1 MPAFRRLN
9 ELGATVVVGTDAGIV
24 PAKAHGV
31 LPYAFGDLIEIG
43 LNPVQALRSM
53 TTVAAEAC
61 GVADRKGRL
70 APGFDAD
77 IIAMAGDP
85 LMNPDALL
93 EVSSVW
99 RAGERVVGN

>member
-1 MPAFRRLN
+1 
-9 ELGATVVVGTDAGIV
+9 LGATVVAGTDAGIV
-24 PAKAHGV
+24 PAKSHGV
-31 LPYAFGDLIEIG
+31 LPCAFGDLIESG
-43 LNPVQALRSM
+43 MTPVQALHSM
-53 TTVAAEAC
+53 TAVAAKVC

-77 IIAMAGDP
+77 IIAIAGDP
-85 LMNPDALL
+85 LVNPDALL

>member
-85 LMNPDALL
+85 LANPEASL

-99 RAGERVVGN
+99 RAGERVA